1 MARVLYAHAMDF
13 SSLGRALGDA
23 AVRVGKAALQGAATG
38 ARRSASASRTAR
50 RRSHTGSRS
59 SNSHRVTRPSRRANG
74 RDTTATVRSG
84 PDFTGRPPT
93 SYSPTPDGIA
103 DPGEVVWAWVP
114 YEEDHTQ
121 GKDRPA
127 LVIGRDDDW
136 LLALQVTSQDHDR
149 DAQQE
154 ARAGRYWMDIGTGG
168 WDPQRRPSEVRLDR
182 IVRLAPDA
190 VRREGAP
197 LDRGLFEQV
206 LREVDRY
213 AGR

>member
-59 SNSHRVTRPSRRANG
+59 SNSHRVTRPNRRSG
-74 RDTTATVRSG
+74 RGAATVRSG

-154 ARAGRYWMDIGTGG
+154 ARAGRHWMDIGTGG
-168 WDPQRRPSEVRLDR
+168 WDREGRPSEVRLN
-182 IVRLAPDA
+182 RLLVLDA
-190 VRREGAP
+190 ADVRREGAALSP
-197 LDRGLFEQV
+197 QV
-206 LREVDRY
+206 YAAVISARREVTK
-213 AGR
+213 G